1 MPTSLVALL
10 KKKQNSIYGLRL
22 IINQAILDQDFTNIQ
37 LKTLFSS
44 KLLNL
49 EFGLIILNI
58 I

>member
-10 KKKQNSIYGLRL
+10 KKKQNSICGLRL
-22 IINQAILDQDFTNIQ
+22 IINQAILELDFTNIQ

-49 EFGLIILNI
+49 EFGLISLNI